1 MTYRRDLLNF
11 RVVVRHAG
19 SESGDP
25 PPRRVA
31 ASSAAALAMPPRSG
45 VPQPP
50 ASSPARTTPPSEVG
64 GSRDV
69 ILVKTALKQ
78 VAVRLSEVTF
88 VEAARNYVRIHL
100 ENGAVLKSRVPIS
113 RLARHVGPDRFLRI
127 HRGRLVNI
135 DSVRSVTS
143 LTGGRLAL
151 ALSDGSRTIVA
162 RDRRRIVLA
171 ELGRTAGVPATL

>member
-1 MTYRRDLLNF
+1 M
-11 RVVVRHAG
+11 
-19 SESGDP
+19 
-25 PPRRVA
+25 
-31 ASSAAALAMPPRSG
+31 
-45 VPQPP
+45 
-50 ASSPARTTPPSEVG
+50 
-64 GSRDV
+64 

-135 DSVRSVTS
+135 DRVRSVTT
-143 LTGGRLAL
+143 LAGGRLAL
-151 ALSDGSRTIVA
+151 ALSDGSRIIVA
-162 RDRRRIVLA
+162 RDRRRFVLA